1 MKVNLRRLG
10 GIEGQMY
17 LFIIITFL
25 LLSFIVSSISDYL
38 NTKNIKETLPNEFI
52 GYYDEGKYKKS
63 QNYLKDR
70 TKFSF
75 VSSVTSLIISIIFIL
90 IGGFNYVDL
99 FARKFGF
106 GEILTGLIF
115 VATLY
120 LLLQIIQIPFSAY
133 SIFVIEEKY
142 GFNKTNIKTFVS
154 DIIKNLIL
162 TAIIG
167 LPIFSVIIMFFI
179 KYGSVAWIYAS
190 ITVILF
196 ELLITFIA
204 PVFIMPLFNKYVPLE
219 DGELKTELEKYAKE
233 QNFKMKGLYKIDGS
247 KRSTKTNAFFTG
259 FGKFRRIVLFDTL
272 IAKHTT
278 QELVSVLA
286 HEMGHYKKGH
296 IHKFMLM
303 SFINTIIIFFLLSL
317 FIGNES
323 LFAAFKMQYVS
334 VYGALIFFGFLYTPI
349 SMFLSVV
356 QNVISRKYE
365 YEADRYSVTTYKN
378 PQAMVEALKKLSVD
392 NLSNLTPHKMKV
404 FMEYSHPPVLDRIKA
419 IRNIKIEE

>member
-1 MKVNLRRLG
+1 
-10 GIEGQMY
+10 MY
-17 LFIIITFL
+17 LIIIIAFL
-25 LLSFIVSSISDYL
+25 LLSFTISSISDYL
-38 NTKNIKETLPNEFI
+38 NAKNLKESLPDEFV
-52 GYYDEGKYKKS
+52 GYYDEEKYKKS

-75 VSSVTSLIISIIFIL
+75 ISSLTSLIVSIAFIL
-90 IGGFNYVDL
+90 VGGFNYVDL
-99 FARKFGF
+99 FARSFGF
-106 GEILTGLIF
+106 GEIVTGLIF
-115 VATLY
+115 VAALY
-120 LLLQIIQIPFSAY
+120 FLLEIIGIPFSAY
-133 SIFVIEEKY
+133 STFVIEEKY
-142 GFNKTNIKTFVS
+142 GFNKTTVKTFIS

-162 TAIIG
+162 TAVIG
-167 LPIFSVIIMFFI
+167 LPIFAVIVMFFV
-179 KYGSVAWIYAS
+179 KYGSLAWIYAS
-190 ITVILF
+190 VTVILF

-233 QNFKMKGLYKIDGS
+233 QNFKMKGLYKMDGS

-259 FGKFRRIVLFDTL
+259 FGKFRRIVLLDTL

-296 IHKFMLM
+296 IHKFMIM
-303 SFINTIIIFFLLSL
+303 SFANTIIIFFLLSL
-317 FIGNES
+317 FIGNEG
-323 LFAAFKMQYVS
+323 LFAAFKMQHVS

-349 SMFLSVV
+349 SMFLSVI
-356 QNVISRKYE
+356 QNVISRKQE

-378 PQAMVEALKKLSVD
+378 PKAMIEALKKLSVD

-419 IRNIKIEE
+419 IRNIKIED

>member
-1 MKVNLRRLG
+1 
-10 GIEGQMY
+10 MY
-17 LFIIITFL
+17 LIIIIVFL
-25 LLSFIVSSISDYL
+25 LLSFTISSISDYL
-38 NTKNIKETLPNEFI
+38 NAKNIKENLPDEFV
-52 GYYDEGKYKKS
+52 GYYDEEKYKKS

-75 VSSVTSLIISIIFIL
+75 ISSLTSLIISIIFIL

-99 FARKFGF
+99 FARSFGY
-106 GEILTGLIF
+106 GEIVTGLIF
-115 VATLY
+115 VAALY
-120 LLLQIIQIPFSAY
+120 LLLEIIGIPFSAY

-142 GFNKTNIKTFVS
+142 GFNKTTIKTFIS

-162 TAIIG
+162 TAVIG
-167 LPIFSVIIMFFI
+167 LPIFAVIVMFFV
-179 KYGSVAWIYAS
+179 KYDSLAWIYAS

-204 PVFIMPLFNKYVPLE
+204 PVFIMPLFNKYIPLE

-233 QNFKMKGLYKIDGS
+233 QNFKMKGLYKMDGS

-296 IHKFMLM
+296 IHKMMIM
-303 SFINTIIIFFLLSL
+303 SFLNTIIIFFLLSL
-317 FIGNES
+317 FIGNEG
-323 LFAAFKMQYVS
+323 LFAAFKMQNIS
-334 VYGALIFFGFLYTPI
+334 VYATLIFFGFLYTPI
-349 SMFLSVV
+349 SMFLSVL
-356 QNVISRKYE
+356 QNIISRKHE
-365 YEADRYSVTTYKN
+365 YEADKYSVTTYKN
-378 PQAMVEALKKLSVD
+378 PEAMIEALKKLSVD

-404 FMEYSHPPVLDRIKA
+404 FMEYSHPTVLDRIKA
-419 IRNIKIEE
+419 IRNIKIEG

>member
-1 MKVNLRRLG
+1 
-10 GIEGQMY
+10 MY
-17 LFIIITFL
+17 LIVIIAFL
-25 LLSFIVSSISDYL
+25 LLSFIVSTISDYL
-38 NTKNIKETLPNEFI
+38 NIKNLEENLPNEFI
-52 GYYDEGKYKKS
+52 GYYDEEKYKRS
-63 QNYLKDR
+63 QSYLKDR

-75 VSSVTSLIISIIFIL
+75 ISSLISLIISIIFIL
-90 IGGFNYVDL
+90 VGGFNYVDL
-99 FARKFGF
+99 FARNFGY
-106 GEILTGLIF
+106 GEIVTGLIF
-115 VATLY
+115 VIVLY

-133 SIFVIEEKY
+133 STFVIEEKY
-142 GFNKTNIKTFVS
+142 GFNKTNLKTFIS
-154 DIIKNLIL
+154 DIIKSLIL
-162 TAIIG
+162 TLVIG
-167 LPIFSVIIMFFI
+167 LPIFAVIILFFI
-179 KYGSVAWIYAS
+179 KYQAMAWIYAS

-233 QNFKMKGLYKIDGS
+233 QDFKMKGLYKMDGS

-296 IHKFMLM
+296 IHKFMVM

-317 FIGNES
+317 FIGNEG
-323 LFAAFKMQYVS
+323 LFAAFKMQYIS
-334 VYGALIFFGFLYTPI
+334 VYAALIFFGFLYTPI

-356 QNVISRKYE
+356 QNIISRKYE
-365 YEADRYSVTTYKN
+365 FEADKYSVTTYKN
-378 PQAMVEALKKLSVD
+378 PNAMIEALKKLSVD

-419 IRNIKIEE
+419 IKNIKI

>member
-1 MKVNLRRLG
+1 
-10 GIEGQMY
+10 MY
-17 LFIIITFL
+17 LIIIIAFL
-25 LLSFIVSSISDYL
+25 LLSFTISSISDYL
-38 NTKNIKETLPNEFI
+38 NAKNLKESLPDEFV
-52 GYYDEGKYKKS
+52 GYYDEEKYKKS

-75 VSSVTSLIISIIFIL
+75 ISSITSLIVSIAFIL
-90 IGGFNYVDL
+90 VGGFNYVDL
-99 FARKFGF
+99 FARSFGF
-106 GEILTGLIF
+106 GEIVTGLIF
-115 VATLY
+115 VAALY
-120 LLLQIIQIPFSAY
+120 FLLEIIGIPFSVY
-133 SIFVIEEKY
+133 STFVIEEKY
-142 GFNKTNIKTFVS
+142 GFNKTTVKTFIS

-162 TAIIG
+162 TAVIG
-167 LPIFSVIIMFFI
+167 LPIFAVIVMFFV
-179 KYGSVAWIYAS
+179 KYGSLAWIYAS
-190 ITVILF
+190 VTVILF

-233 QNFKMKGLYKIDGS
+233 QNFKMKGLYKMDGS

-296 IHKFMLM
+296 IHKFMIM
-303 SFINTIIIFFLLSL
+303 SFANTIIIFFLLSL
-317 FIGNES
+317 FIGNEG
-323 LFAAFKMQYVS
+323 LFAAFKMQHVS

-349 SMFLSVV
+349 SMFLSVI
-356 QNVISRKYE
+356 QKVISRKQE

-378 PQAMVEALKKLSVD
+378 PKAMIEALKKLSVD

-419 IRNIKIEE
+419 IRNIKIED

>member
-1 MKVNLRRLG
+1 
-10 GIEGQMY
+10 MY
-17 LFIIITFL
+17 LIIIIAFL
-25 LLSFIVSSISDYL
+25 LLSFTISSISDYL
-38 NTKNIKETLPNEFI
+38 NAKNLKEELPEEFV
-52 GYYDEGKYKKS
+52 GYYDEEKYKKS

-75 VSSVTSLIISIIFIL
+75 VSSSISLILSIIFIL

-99 FARKFGF
+99 FARSFGF
-106 GEILTGLIF
+106 GEIVTGLIF
-115 VATLY
+115 VAVLY
-120 LLLQIIQIPFSAY
+120 LLLEITGIPFSAY
-133 SIFVIEEKY
+133 STFVIEEKY
-142 GFNKTNIKTFVS
+142 GFNKTTVKTFIS

-162 TAIIG
+162 TAVIG
-167 LPIFSVIIMFFI
+167 LPIFAVIVMFFA
-179 KYGSVAWIYAS
+179 KYGSLAWIYAS
-190 ITVILF
+190 VTVILF

-233 QNFKMKGLYKIDGS
+233 QDFKMKGLYKMDGS

-296 IHKFMLM
+296 IHKFMIM

-317 FIGNES
+317 FIGNEG
-323 LFAAFKMQYVS
+323 LFAAFKMQHIS

-349 SMFLSVV
+349 SMFLSIL

-378 PQAMVEALKKLSVD
+378 PKAMVEALKKLSVD

-419 IRNIKIEE
+419 IRNINIED

>member
-1 MKVNLRRLG
+1 
-10 GIEGQMY
+10 MY
-17 LFIIITFL
+17 LIIIIAFL
-25 LLSFIVSSISDYL
+25 LLSFCVSSISDYL
-38 NTKNIKETLPNEFI
+38 NAKNLKENLPDEFV
-52 GYYDEGKYKKS
+52 GYYDEEKYKKS

-75 VSSVTSLIISIIFIL
+75 VSSTTSLIISIIFIL
-90 IGGFNYVDL
+90 VGGFNYVDL
-99 FARKFGF
+99 FARKFGY
-106 GEILTGLIF
+106 GEIVTGLIF
-115 VATLY
+115 VTVLM

-133 SIFVIEEKY
+133 STFVIEEKY
-142 GFNKTNIKTFVS
+142 GFNKTTIKTFVT

-162 TAIIG
+162 TAVIG
-167 LPIFSVIIMFFI
+167 LPIFAVIIMFFI
-179 KYGSVAWIYAS
+179 KYGSLAWIYAS

-233 QNFKMKGLYKIDGS
+233 QNFKMKGLYKMDGS

-296 IHKFMLM
+296 IRKFMVM
-303 SFINTIIIFFLLSL
+303 SFINTVIIFFLLSL
-317 FIGNES
+317 FIGNEG
-323 LFAAFKMQYVS
+323 LFAAFKMQHIS

-365 YEADRYSVTTYKN
+365 YEADRYSVATYKN

-404 FMEYSHPPVLDRIKA
+404 FMEYSHPPVIDRIKA
-419 IRNIKIEE
+419 IRNIKIEGKNG

>member
-1 MKVNLRRLG
+1 
-10 GIEGQMY
+10 MY
-17 LFIIITFL
+17 LIIIIAFL
-25 LLSFIVSSISDYL
+25 LLSFAISSISDYL
-38 NTKNIKETLPNEFI
+38 NTKNITDTLPEEFV
-52 GYYDEGKYKKS
+52 GYYDGEKYKKS

-70 TKFSF
+70 TRFSF
-75 VSSVTSLIISIIFIL
+75 ISSTISLLVSIIFIL

-99 FARKFGF
+99 FARQFGY
-106 GEILTGLIF
+106 GEIITGLIF
-115 VATLY
+115 VTILY
-120 LLLQIIQIPFSAY
+120 LLLQIIHIPFSAY
-133 SIFVIEEKY
+133 STFVIEEKY
-142 GFNKTNIKTFVS
+142 GFNKTTLKTFIS
-154 DIIKNLIL
+154 DIVKGFLL
-162 TAIIG
+162 TLIIG
-167 LPIFSVIIMFFI
+167 LPIFAVIIMFFI
-179 KYGSVAWIYAS
+179 KYESVAWIYAS

-233 QNFKMKGLYKIDGS
+233 QNFKMKGLYKMDGS

-296 IHKFMLM
+296 IHKFMIM

-317 FIGNES
+317 FIGNEG

-365 YEADRYSVTTYKN
+365 YEADKYSVTTYKN
-378 PQAMVEALKKLSVD
+378 PKAMVEALKKLSVD

-419 IRNIKIEE
+419 IRNINIED